1 MPTTLAMTTMNNT
14 ATRKTGVNMTGFQSK
29 KAMSHDKF
37 TDTVE
42 VDLQMI
48 LLKAVKDLTVQVE
61 ALKTRIVHLENKQR
75 DDGK

>member
-1 MPTTLAMTTMNNT
+1 MNST
-14 ATRKTGVNMTGFQSK
+14 ATRKTGVNVTGFQSK
-29 KAMSHDKF
+29 KAASQDKF

-42 VDLQMI
+42 VDLPTL
-48 LLKAVKDLTVQVE
+48 LLKAMKDLTVQVE

>member
-1 MPTTLAMTTMNNT
+1 MS
-14 ATRKTGVNMTGFQSK
+14 GYESK

-48 LLKAVKDLTVQVE
+48 MIQALKDLNLKVE
-61 ALKTRIVHLENKQR
+61 NLKSRVEVMEKYQR